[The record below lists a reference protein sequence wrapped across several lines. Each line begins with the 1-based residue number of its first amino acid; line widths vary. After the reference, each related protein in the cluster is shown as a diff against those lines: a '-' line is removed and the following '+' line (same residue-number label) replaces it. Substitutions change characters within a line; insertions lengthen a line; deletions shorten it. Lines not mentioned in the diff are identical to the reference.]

1 LGAVTTPEHREAR
14 ADSSSADV
22 TALEPPVSGDE
33 WLALTSAPLPTGAAI
48 DWATRPDC
56 GAVVFFSGNVRDHAE
71 GRTGVTHLDY
81 EAYDTEVGPKL
92 EAIATEMRRRWPE
105 IGRLALVH
113 RSGVVALGESAVIV
127 VVSAPHRDEAFA
139 AARFGIDT
147 LKSSVPIWKR
157 EVWDGG
163 ESWGVDAQHITAVDP
178 ARPPQGDVSSPVAS
192 EAGG

>member
-1 LGAVTTPEHREAR
+1 VTTPPHRDDR
-14 ADSSSADV
+14 ADSSSAEV
-22 TALEPPVSGDE
+22 TVLEPPESGDD
-33 WLALTSAPLPTGAAI
+33 WLGLTSAPLPAGAAVE
-48 DWATRPDC
+48 WVTRPDC

-81 EAYDTEVGPKL
+81 EAYDTEVGPRL
-92 EAIATEMRRRWPE
+92 TAIASEMRRRWPQ

-163 ESWGVDAQHITAVDP
+163 ESWGVDAQHIADVDATP
-178 ARPPQGDVSSPVAS
+178 PVAS
-192 EAGG
+192 EARG

>member
-1 LGAVTTPEHREAR
+1 VTTPPHRDDR
-14 ADSSSADV
+14 ADSSSAEV
-22 TALEPPVSGDE
+22 RVLEPPESGDD
-33 WLALTSAPLPTGAAI
+33 WLGLMSAPLPAGAAV

-81 EAYDTEVGPKL
+81 EAYDTEVGPRL
-92 EAIATEMRRRWPE
+92 TAIASEMRRRWPQ

-163 ESWGVDAQHITAVDP
+163 ESWGVDAQHIADVDATP
-178 ARPPQGDVSSPVAS
+178 PVAS
-192 EAGG
+192 EARG